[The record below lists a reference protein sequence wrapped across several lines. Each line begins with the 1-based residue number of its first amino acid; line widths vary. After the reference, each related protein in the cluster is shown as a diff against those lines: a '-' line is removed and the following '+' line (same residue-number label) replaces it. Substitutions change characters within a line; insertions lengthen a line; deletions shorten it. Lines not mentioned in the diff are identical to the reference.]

1 MPGSVQ
7 SRPGTAFPQA
17 WVWTRRTLLSFRYG
31 PGPMWRSLVVLAAAM
46 TAVALGLA
54 GCGDSGP
61 EGPNAGFVEDMEE
74 LGVSREQAEKEA
86 REIDR
91 QVARESRRQ
100 EAKFQRELKRDEK
113 RRAREGRDEER
124 GSAEPTKERSV
135 ESNGGFTGK
144 YAQRYEEDRIVC
156 GLVPHSQI
164 AREFGIASTSH
175 PLEVAEAYAEGFYG
189 RFEQAA
195 FEGCFDGI
203 EDRLEE

>member
-1 MPGSVQ
+1 
-7 SRPGTAFPQA
+7 
-17 WVWTRRTLLSFRYG
+17 
-31 PGPMWRSLVVLAAAM
+31 MWRTYGVLA
-46 TAVALGLA
+46 TVVAVIMLGLG

-61 EGPNAGFVEDMEE
+61 EGPNARFIEDMEE
-74 LGVSREQAEKEA
+74 LGISREQAEREA

-100 EAKFQRELKRDEK
+100 EAKFQRELRQDEKRWARESRDEK
-113 RRAREGRDEER
+113 RRP
-124 GSAEPTKERSV
+124 AEPTRERSTK
-135 ESNGGFTGK
+135 SSGGFTGK
-144 YAQRYEEDRIVC
+144 YAERYEEDRTVC

-164 AREFGIASTSH
+164 AREFGIASSSH

-195 FEGCFDGI
+195 FEGCLDGI

>member
-1 MPGSVQ
+1 MG
-7 SRPGTAFPQA
+7 
-17 WVWTRRTLLSFRYG
+17 
-31 PGPMWRSLVVLAAAM
+31 RSLAVLAAVMA
-46 TAVALGLA
+46 TVALSLV

-74 LGVSREQAEKEA
+74 LGVSREQAEREA

-100 EAKFQRELKRDEK
+100 EAKFQRELRQDEK
-113 RRAREGRDEER
+113 RWSREGRDER
-124 GSAEPTKERSV
+124 AGRAERSPAP
-135 ESNGGFTGK
+135 SADSSGGFTGK
-144 YAQRYEEDRIVC
+144 YAERYEEDRIVC
-156 GLVPHSQI
+156 GLAPHSQI

-195 FEGCFDGI
+195 FEGCLDGI
-203 EDRLEE
+203 EDRLGE

>member
-1 MPGSVQ
+1 MAPAGI
-7 SRPGTAFPQA
+7 G
-17 WVWTRRTLLSFRYG
+17 YG
-31 PGPMWRSLVVLAAAM
+31 PGLMWRTYGTLATVAAGI
-46 TAVALGLA
+46 AFGLG

-61 EGPNAGFVEDMEE
+61 EGSNAGFVEDMEE
-74 LGVSREQAEKEA
+74 LGVSREQAEREA

-100 EAKFQRELKRDEK
+100 EAKFQRELGQNEKRRAHEGRDEK
-113 RRAREGRDEER
+113 RRPAK
-124 GSAEPTKERSV
+124 PTRERSV
-135 ESNGGFTGK
+135 KSTGGFTGK

-195 FEGCFDGI
+195 FEGCLDGI
-203 EDRLEE
+203 EDRLGE

>member
-1 MPGSVQ
+1 MASAP
-7 SRPGTAFPQA
+7 SRT
-17 WVWTRRTLLSFRYG
+17 RYG
-31 PGPMWRSLVVLAAAM
+31 PGPMWRSLAALAAVTA
-46 TAVALGLA
+46 AVAFSLA

-86 REIDR
+86 SEIDR
-91 QVARESRRQ
+91 QVARESRRR
-100 EAKFQRELKRDEK
+100 EAKFQRELRRDEK
-113 RRAREGRDEER
+113 RWAREGHDEER
-124 GSAEPTKERSV
+124 APVAPTNERSV
-135 ESNGGFTGK
+135 ASNGGFTGK
-144 YAQRYEEDRIVC
+144 YAERYEEDRIVC
-156 GLVPHSQI
+156 GLVPHAQI

-195 FEGCFDGI
+195 FEGCLDGI